1 MAATP
6 KARERF
12 GELCGA
18 AWPATASVPESA
30 VTAPVMI
37 LMRVD
42 LPAPFSPTRA
52 WTSPARSSNET
63 SRSAVSPEYDL
74 LMDVACKSGGSGI
87 GAQRSTGILADAGG
101 AGFCVMIRHDR
112 HRPHSS

>member
-1 MAATP
+1 
-6 KARERF
+6 
-12 GELCGA
+12 
-18 AWPATASVPESA
+18 
-30 VTAPVMI
+30 MI

-112 HRPHSS
+112 HRPHSSTIAGGVRVPHQPADRKRYAAVHSR